1 MEISDALVTAIVKE
15 IMRRL
20 ASGELSFSET
30 DVKKAPAEKPCSCG
44 GSAGSSCGASPASH
58 RTSSALSSSGRK
70 QVISET
76 EIRRLCPASAG
87 SGQIVEIGAR
97 DIITPLA
104 EDYISK
110 MRITVKRIG

>member
-1 MEISDALVTAIVKE
+1 MEINDALVTAIVKE

-20 ASGELSFSET
+20 ASGELSFTESGEAKPGKACPKP
-30 DVKKAPAEKPCSCG
+30 VCAAPA
-44 GSAGSSCGASPASH
+44 AGSSP
-58 RTSSALSSSGRK
+58 GRK
-70 QVISET
+70 KVISET

-97 DIITPLA
+97 DIVTPLA

-110 MRITVKRIG
+110 MRITVNRIG

>member
-1 MEISDALVTAIVKE
+1 MEITDALVTAIVKE
-15 IMRRL
+15 ILRRL

-44 GSAGSSCGASPASH
+44 GSAGSPCVV
-58 RTSSALSSSGRK
+58 SAVSSSGRK
-70 QVISET
+70 QVISEGD
-76 EIRRLCPASAG
+76 IRRLCPVSAG

-97 DIITPLA
+97 DIVTPLA